1 MRVATE
7 DGSSTHPPIEYKHAQ
22 EPLVYIPRTGV
33 RKSRPSLIGIQNRP
47 NGHDQ
52 YLSRFCCDRSRHLG
66 RDRWDHRDDIA
77 LGYLMTNWLLDQV
90 QRIKGAAREEEAP
103 GIWDLH
109 GGCPYWIARNASRTD
124 YAQLNADVHTD
135 VVIIGG
141 GVTGALCAYHLIE
154 AGVPC
159 VVVDA
164 RSIGTGSTCAS
175 TALLQYEIDTP
186 LHELI
191 GHVGLSHAVRAYQAS
206 VYSVNALIELASR
219 LGNSS
224 IQPRKSVQ
232 YASRERHVRSL
243 KEEAEIRNT
252 CGIPVELLIGAET
265 RQALPFEAPAALRS
279 ELAAEADAWRLT
291 HALHDHSRAAGVQ
304 VYERTA
310 IVDFHDDR
318 TSIRLRTADGCTLRA
333 KHLIYATGYASVDLL
348 PEKVVDMHSTYAL
361 VTCAGTLAEPWPG
374 AALIWETAQPYLYL
388 RTAPQGR
395 IIVGGRDEPFRSPAL
410 RDALLQRKTDAL
422 LRDLSRLLP
431 DVQMRSEFA
440 WCGTFGT
447 TKDGLPYIDRH
458 PRRRSSW
465 FALGM
470 GGNGITFSVLA
481 AQIIRD
487 GILGVP
493 NPHMDLFRFDR

>member
-1 MRVATE
+1 M
-7 DGSSTHPPIEYKHAQ
+7 
-22 EPLVYIPRTGV
+22 
-33 RKSRPSLIGIQNRP
+33 
-47 NGHDQ
+47 
-52 YLSRFCCDRSRHLG
+52 G
-66 RDRWDHRDDIA
+66 RYHRYHRDVLVI
-77 LGYLMTNWLLDQV
+77 GHVMSSWLLDQV
-90 QRIKGAAREEEAP
+90 QRIQGAGRPDEAP

-109 GGCPYWIARNASRTD
+109 GGVPYWIARNASRTD
-124 YAQLNADVHTD
+124 YPKLTADVDTD
-135 VVIIGG
+135 VLIIGG

-164 RSIGTGSTCAS
+164 RAIGTGSTCAS

-191 GHVGLSHAVRAYQAS
+191 GHVGLAHAVRAYQAS
-206 VYSVNALIELASR
+206 VLSVNALLELGAR
-219 LGNSS
+219 LGNSP
-224 IQPRKSVQ
+224 IQARKSVQ
-232 YASRERHVRSL
+232 YASRKRHVRSL
-243 KEEAEIRNT
+243 QEEATIRNAH
-252 CGIPVELLIGAET
+252 GIPVELLIGAET
-265 RQALPFEAPAALRS
+265 RKVLPFEAPAALRS
-279 ELAAEADAWRLT
+279 SLAAEADAWRLT
-291 HALHDHSRAAGVQ
+291 HALHDRSRADGVQ
-304 VYERTA
+304 VYERSM
-310 IVDFHDDR
+310 IVDIREDR
-318 TSIRLRTADGCTLRA
+318 TGVRLRTANGSTLRG
-333 KHLIYATGYASVDLL
+333 KHLIYATGYASQDLL

-361 VTCAGTLAEPWPG
+361 VTEAGTLTEPWPE
-374 AALIWETAQPYLYL
+374 AALIWETAQPYLYM

-410 RDALLQRKTDAL
+410 RDALLQRKTKGL
-422 LRDLSRLLP
+422 LRDLSKLLP
-431 DVQMRSEFA
+431 DIPLRSEFA

>member
-1 MRVATE
+1 M
-7 DGSSTHPPIEYKHAQ
+7 SS
-22 EPLVYIPRTGV
+22 
-33 RKSRPSLIGIQNRP
+33 
-47 NGHDQ
+47 
-52 YLSRFCCDRSRHLG
+52 
-66 RDRWDHRDDIA
+66 
-77 LGYLMTNWLLDQV
+77 WLLDQV
-90 QRIKGAAREEEAP
+90 QRIQGVRRPEEAP

-109 GGCPYWIARNASRTD
+109 GGVPYWIARNASRTD
-124 YAQLNADVHTD
+124 YPQLTADVDTD
-135 VVIIGG
+135 VIIIGG

-164 RSIGTGSTCAS
+164 RAIGTGSTCAS

-191 GHVGLSHAVRAYQAS
+191 AHVGLSHAVRAYQAS
-206 VYSVNALIELASR
+206 VLSVSALIDLGSR
-219 LGNSS
+219 LGNGS
-224 IQPRKSVQ
+224 IQPRNSVQ
-232 YASRERHVRSL
+232 YASRKRHVRWL
-243 KEEAEIRNT
+243 KEEAELRNT
-252 CGIPVELLIGAET
+252 YGVPVELLIGAET
-265 RQALPFEAPAALRS
+265 RQVLPFEAPAALRS

-291 HALHDHSRAAGVQ
+291 HALHDHSRTAGVR
-304 VYERTA
+304 VYERST
-310 IVDFHDDR
+310 IVEFHDDR
-318 TSIRLRTADGCTLRA
+318 TGIRLRTANGCTLKA
-333 KHLIYATGYASVDLL
+333 KHLIYATGYASLDLL

-361 VTCAGTLAEPWPG
+361 VTEAGTLAEPWPD
-374 AALIWETAQPYLYL
+374 AALIWETAQPYLYM

-410 RDALLQRKTDAL
+410 RDALLERKTKAL
-422 LRDLSRLLP
+422 LQDISRLLP
-431 DVQMRSEFA
+431 DIPIRSEFA

-458 PRRRSSW
+458 PHRRSSW

-493 NPHMDLFRFDR
+493 NPHRDLFRFDR